1 MNHDPLFEFGRD
13 ELERLKL
20 AAVVILAQA
29 EEYDGDLIPAPLESE
44 LVIFKGRLE
53 KALLLPKDADWRTIA

>member
-1 MNHDPLFEFGRD
+1 VKHDPLFEFGRD

-29 EEYDGDLIPAPLESE
+29 EEYGEIITGPLESE
-44 LVIFKGRLE
+44 LVIFKGRIE

>member
-1 MNHDPLFEFGRD
+1 MNHDPLFELGRD

-29 EEYDGDLIPAPLESE
+29 AESCGVITDPLESE
-44 LVIFKGRLE
+44 LVILKERLD
-53 KALLLPKDADWRTIA
+53 KALMLPEGADWRTIA

>member
-1 MNHDPLFEFGRD
+1 VNHDPLFEFGRD

-29 EEYDGDLIPAPLESE
+29 EEYGDVITAPLESE
-44 LVIFKGRLE
+44 LVIFKGRIE

>member
-1 MNHDPLFEFGRD
+1 MKHDPLFDFGRD

-29 EEYDGDLIPAPLESE
+29 EEYGEVIPAPLESE
-44 LVIFKGRLE
+44 LVIFQGRVE
-53 KALLLPKDADWRTIA
+53 KALLLPKDADWQTIA

>member
-1 MNHDPLFEFGRD
+1 VNPDPLFDFGRD

-29 EEYDGDLIPAPLESE
+29 EEYGDVITAPPESE
-44 LVIFKGRLE
+44 LVIFRGRVE
-53 KALLLPKDADWRTIA
+53 KALLLPQGADWTAIA